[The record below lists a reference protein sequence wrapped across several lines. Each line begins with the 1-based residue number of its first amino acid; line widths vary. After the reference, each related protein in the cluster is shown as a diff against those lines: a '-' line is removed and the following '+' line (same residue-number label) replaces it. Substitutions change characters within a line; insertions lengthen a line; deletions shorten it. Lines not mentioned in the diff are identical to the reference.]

1 VPVDFLTAE
10 QQKRYG
16 RFAGEPTPEQLAK
29 FFHFDEAALA
39 FVRGNLGRALQI
51 GTVRFLGTF
60 LNDPADAPANVIR
73 YVAQQ
78 LNVVDPSG
86 FLEAYRKSQMSWI
99 HAREI
104 RAEYGYRDLSEPFE
118 VFRLLRWLY
127 ARAWGSATRPSVL
140 FDLATARLVEHK
152 VILPGVTTLSRLVSR
167 VRERATQRLWQQ
179 LDRVPT
185 AEQRDKLLALLVLAE
200 GKRQTELDRLRRSP
214 TNVSSAGLV
223 GALRRLRSV
232 RDLGVG
238 HHDISHFHPGRL
250 TALTRFATTARAQAI
265 ERLPLDRRIATLLA
279 FAQAIEIRAND
290 DAIDILEPL
299 LKGVRTDAEKSY
311 AAGRLHS
318 IPDFDS
324 SSLKCAA
331 ATRIF
336 VDPAYT
342 DLAAARAAL
351 FALFPREQV
360 LAAADAVEGTAQPE
374 GEDHVCKHIVGHHRR
389 MRRFL
394 PLLMDT
400 IAFEGT
406 DVAKPVIDAWNG
418 LRALEGRKVLHESD
432 VAMAFVP
439 ARWKPFVVES
449 PGVVNREAY
458 TMCVLERLCHGLRKR
473 EIFAPRSKKWGDPR
487 SYLLPDAA
495 WPAERPKVCR
505 SLNLPATPEPFI
517 DLLRAEVDASYH
529 LAADRFEEN
538 DALRIEEK
546 DDLEKFVLTPL
557 EAIDE
562 PESLKIL
569 RRKVDA
575 LMPHIDLPDVLLE
588 VNAWTGY
595 ADEFTHISEGRT
607 RVENIATSIC
617 AVVLAE
623 ACNIGLE
630 PVVRQAN
637 SALTRGR
644 LSWVT
649 QNYVRADTLRR
660 ANTRLVNY
668 QATIPLAK
676 QWGGGEVA
684 TVDGIRF
691 VVPVRTINAGPNP
704 KYFDVRRGVTYYN
717 YGSDQFTG
725 FHSIVIP
732 GTMRDSLFILS
743 GLLEQETDL
752 RPKELISDNAGYS
765 DLVFGLFRV
774 LGYQFSPRIAD
785 LGGARLWRFDRDA
798 NYGRLDGISRNYL
811 NENLIASKWD
821 DVLRL
826 AGSLL
831 AGRVQAHELMRVLQA
846 DGHPTT
852 LARAIAEIGR
862 CPKTVHLLR
871 YADDETY
878 RRRMKVQL
886 NRHEGRHGLSREV
899 FHGGRGELRQ
909 RYREGQ
915 EDQLGAL
922 GLVVNTIILWNTR
935 YMDAALHHL
944 RESGEEVL
952 PQDVERLSP
961 LGFDHI
967 NLVGRYHFG
976 LPDAVQRGALRPL
989 RDPNDLDL

>member
-1 VPVDFLTAE
+1 MPVDFLTAE

-16 RFAGEPTPEQLAK
+16 RFAGDPTPEQLAK

-39 FVRGNLGRALQI
+39 FVRGSLGRALQV

-60 LNDPADAPANVIR
+60 LNDPADVPTNVIR

-78 LNVVDPSG
+78 LDVADPFG
-86 FLEAYRKSQMSWI
+86 FLDTYRQSQMVRI

-104 RAEYGYRDLSEPFE
+104 RAEYDYRELSEPL
-118 VFRLLRWLY
+118 VGFRLLRWLY

-167 VRERATQRLWQQ
+167 VRERATLRLWHH

-185 AEQRDKLLALLVLAE
+185 IEQRDKLLALLVLAD
-200 GKRQTELDRLRRSP
+200 GKRQTELDRLRRPP
-214 TNVSSAGLV
+214 TKVSSAGLV
-223 GALRRLRSV
+223 GALKRLRNV
-232 RDLGVG
+232 RNLGVG
-238 HHDISHFHPGRL
+238 HHDISRIHPGRL

-279 FAQAIEIRAND
+279 FAQGIEIRAND

-299 LKGVRTDAEKSY
+299 LKEVRSLAERAY
-311 AAGRLHS
+311 DDGRLQT
-318 IPDFDS
+318 IPDVDA
-324 SSLKCAA
+324 SSLKLAA
-331 ATRIF
+331 AARIF
-336 VDPAYT
+336 VDPSYT

-351 FALFPREQV
+351 FARFPREQV
-360 LAAADAVEGTAQPE
+360 VAAADVIEGTAQPVD
-374 GEDHVCKHIVGHHRR
+374 EDHVCKHVVEHHRR

-394 PLLMDT
+394 PLLMGT

-406 DVAKPVIDAWNG
+406 DAAKPVIDAWNG
-418 LRALEGRKVLHESD
+418 LRALEGRKVLQESD
-432 VAMAFVP
+432 VTLAIVP
-439 ARWKPFVVES
+439 ATWKPYVVES

-458 TMCVLERLCHGLRKR
+458 TMCVLERLCQGLRRR

-487 SYLLPDAA
+487 SYLLPDSA
-495 WPAERPKVCR
+495 WPAERSKVC
-505 SLNLPATPEPFI
+505 LMLDLPTTPEPFI
-517 DLLRAEVDASYH
+517 ELLRAEIDASYH
-529 LAADRFEEN
+529 LTADRFEEN

-546 DDLEKFVLTPL
+546 DDGEKFVLTPH
-557 EAIDE
+557 EAIDD
-562 PESLKIL
+562 PESLKTL
-569 RRKVDA
+569 RRKVNA

-588 VNAWTGY
+588 VAAWTGFP
-595 ADEFTHISEGRT
+595 DEFTHISEGRA
-607 RVENIATSIC
+607 RVDNIATSIC
-617 AVVLAE
+617 AVLLAE

-630 PVVRQAN
+630 PVVRQSS

-668 QATIPLAK
+668 QETIPLAK
-676 QWGGGEVA
+676 QWGGGDVA

-717 YGSDQFTG
+717 YSSDQFTG
-725 FHSIVIP
+725 FHSIIIP
-732 GTMRDSLFILS
+732 GTIRDSLFILS
-743 GLLEQETDL
+743 GLLEQETNL
-752 RPKELISDNAGYS
+752 RPKELMSDNAGYS

-785 LGGARLWRFDRDA
+785 LGDARLWRFDRDA
-798 NYGRLDGISRNYL
+798 NYGPLDGIARHHL
-811 NENLIASKWD
+811 NPGLIAAKWD
-821 DVLRL
+821 DVLRV
-826 AGSLL
+826 AGSLHM
-831 AGRVQAHELMRVLQA
+831 GHVQATELVRVLQA
-846 DGHPTT
+846 DGRPTA
-852 LARAIAEIGR
+852 LARAISEIGK

-878 RRRMKVQL
+878 RRRIKVNL
-886 NRHEGRHGLSREV
+886 NRHEGRHDLSRKV
-899 FHGGRGELRQ
+899 FHGQRGELRQ

-922 GLVVNTIILWNTR
+922 GLVVNTIVLWNTR
-935 YMDAALHHL
+935 YMDAALRHL
-944 RESGEEVL
+944 RERGEEVL

-961 LGFDHI
+961 LGYDHI
-967 NLVGRYHFG
+967 NLIGRYHFG
-976 LPDAVQRGALRPL
+976 LPDGVRHGALRPF